1 MANDVLN
8 VETRE
13 LKRTSELN
21 SARRNGKIPGIYYI
35 AGSEPIKIEINERE
49 MNSIIASGNVII
61 NMKLA
66 SEDDKKVVIKDVQI
80 HPVTDKILHVDLM
93 GIRMD
98 KEIEVHIP
106 IHFEGIPE
114 GVKMGGIQQSTLR
127 ELVIR
132 GLPGELPDVINV
144 DVADLEVGDSI
155 HVKDIDVPGVTVVT
169 DEELAV
175 VSVVTPKI
183 VEEVVLEEELEEGV
197 EGEEGEEGVEGEEGE
212 EGKAEE
218 GEKKDG
224 DKKSSDDS
232 EE

>member
-35 AGSEPIKIEINERE
+35 AGSEPIKIEINERDL
-49 MNSIIASGNVII
+49 NTIIASGNVII

-66 SEDDKKVVIKDVQI
+66 NEDDKKVVIKDVQI

-98 KEIEVHIP
+98 KEIEVNIP

-127 ELVIR
+127 ELLIR
-132 GLPGELPDVINV
+132 GLPAELPDVINV
-144 DVADLEVGDSI
+144 DIADLEVGDSI

-183 VEEVVLEEELEEGV
+183 VEEVVPEEELEEGV
-197 EGEEGEEGVEGEEGE
+197 EGEEGEEGEGEG
-212 EGKAEE
+212 EE

>member
-106 IHFEGIPE
+106 IHFEGTPE
-114 GVKMGGIQQSTLR
+114 GGKMGGIQQSTLR

-132 GLPGELPDVINV
+132 GLPGELPDLINV
-144 DVADLEVGDSI
+144 NVENLDIGDSI

-175 VSVVTPKI
+175 VSVVIPKI
-183 VEEVVLEEELEEGV
+183 VEEVVVEEELEEGV
-197 EGEEGEEGVEGEEGE
+197 EGEEGEEGEGEGEGE
-212 EGKAEE
+212 EGKKEE

-224 DKKSSDDS
+224 ADKPADDS

>member
-35 AGSEPIKIEINERE
+35 AGSEPIKIEINERDL
-49 MNSIIASGNVII
+49 NAIIASGNVII

-66 SEDDKKVVIKDVQI
+66 NEDDKKVVIKDVQI

-98 KEIEVHIP
+98 KEIEVNIP

-127 ELVIR
+127 ELLIR
-132 GLPGELPDVINV
+132 GLPAELPDVINV
-144 DVADLEVGDSI
+144 DIADLEVGDSI

-183 VEEVVLEEELEEGV
+183 VEEVVPEEELEEGV
-197 EGEEGEEGVEGEEGE
+197 EGEEGEEGEGEGE
-212 EGKAEE
+212 EGKGEE

>member
-35 AGSEPIKIEINERE
+35 AGSEPIKIEINERDL
-49 MNSIIASGNVII
+49 NTIIASGNVII

-66 SEDDKKVVIKDVQI
+66 NEDDKKVVIKDVQI

-98 KEIEVHIP
+98 KEIEVNIP

-127 ELVIR
+127 ELLIR
-132 GLPGELPDVINV
+132 GLPAELPDVINV
-144 DVADLEVGDSI
+144 DIADLEVGDSI

-183 VEEVVLEEELEEGV
+183 VEEVVPEEELEEGV
-197 EGEEGEEGVEGEEGE
+197 EGEEGEGEEGE
-212 EGKAEE
+212 GEGEE

>member
-35 AGSEPIKIEINERE
+35 AGSEPIKIEINERDL
-49 MNSIIASGNVII
+49 NTIIASGNVII

-66 SEDDKKVVIKDVQI
+66 NEDDKKVVIKDVQI

-98 KEIEVHIP
+98 KEIEVNIP

-127 ELVIR
+127 ELLIR
-132 GLPGELPDVINV
+132 GLPAELPDVINV
-144 DVADLEVGDSI
+144 DIADLEVGDSI

-183 VEEVVLEEELEEGV
+183 VEEVVPEEELEEGV
-197 EGEEGEEGVEGEEGE
+197 EGEEGEEGEGEGE
-212 EGKAEE
+212 EGKGEE

>member
-35 AGSEPIKIEINERE
+35 AGSEPIKIEINERDL
-49 MNSIIASGNVII
+49 NAIIIASGNVII

-66 SEDDKKVVIKDVQI
+66 NEDDKKVVIKDVQI

-212 EGKAEE
+212 EGVE

>member
-35 AGSEPIKIEINERE
+35 AGSEPIKIEINERDL
-49 MNSIIASGNVII
+49 NTIIASGNVII

-66 SEDDKKVVIKDVQI
+66 NEDDKKVVIKDVQI

-98 KEIEVHIP
+98 KEIEVQIP

-127 ELVIR
+127 ELLIR
-132 GLPGELPDVINV
+132 GLPEKLPDVINV
-144 DVADLEVGDSI
+144 DIADLEVGDSI
-155 HVKDIDVPGVTVVT
+155 HVKDIDVPNVTVVT

-197 EGEEGEEGVEGEEGE
+197 EGEEGEGEGVEGEEGE
-212 EGKAEE
+212 AEE
-218 GEKKDG
+218 GDKKDG
-224 DKKSSDDS
+224 AEKSPDDS